1 MVGDLLDVSL
11 LSPLVENVH
20 FELEGG
26 IMRIVFAS
34 SQFSTASS
42 GFHFLW
48 KKWKQISFCRPADA
62 PKYLSQLPTLLP
74 CEDARWMHWQ

>member
-48 KKWKQISFCRPADA
+48 KKMEANQFLSARRRPKISLTAA
-62 PKYLSQLPTLLP
+62 HSV
-74 CEDARWMHWQ
+74 AV